1 MSDTTTSTTAP
12 VASTPDALSVR
23 GLSGGYDR
31 FDVIH
36 DISFRVAQG
45 EAVALLGPNGAGKS
59 TVLRAIMG
67 LLKHRR
73 GEVAI
78 DGTEVIGLPT
88 RQITRG
94 LASMVPEGRRLFV
107 GQTVEDNLRLGGI
120 RLRRDR
126 ERTEQLMQSVF
137 DLFPVVERYRG
148 REATALSGGEQ
159 QMVAI
164 GRMMMSDPSLML
176 LDEPSLGL
184 APLAIADL
192 TKALQR
198 LREQNRSLL
207 LVEQRVDIA
216 LEVCDRI
223 YVLSGGRIVD
233 EGKASDMGAE
243 GRALIDAYLG

>member
-1 MSDTTTSTTAP
+1 MNDTPTNDTADTL
-12 VASTPDALSVR
+12 VVE

-36 DISFRVAQG
+36 DIAFRVGRG

-59 TVLRAIMG
+59 TVLRAITG
-67 LLKHRR
+67 LLKRRR
-73 GEVAI
+73 GTVAI
-78 DGTEVIGLPT
+78 DGTDVIGMPAH
-88 RQITRG
+88 RIATRG
-94 LASMVPEGRRLFV
+94 LAAMVPEGRRLFV
-107 GQTVEDNLRLGGI
+107 GQSVEDNLRLGGI
-120 RLRRDR
+120 RLRRDKQR
-126 ERTEQLMQSVF
+126 SQDLMRSVF
-137 DLFPVVERYRG
+137 DLFPVVEKYRA

-164 GRMMMSDPSLML
+164 GRMMMADPSLLL

-192 TKALQR
+192 STALQR
-198 LREQNRSLL
+198 LRAQNRSIL
-207 LVEQRVDIA
+207 LVEQRVDLA
-216 LEVCDRI
+216 LEVCDRV

-233 EGKASDMGAE
+233 EGRAADMGAE

>member
-1 MSDTTTSTTAP
+1 MSETTDTL
-12 VASTPDALSVR
+12 VVE

-31 FDVIH
+31 FDVLH
-36 DISFRVAQG
+36 DIAFRVGRG
-45 EAVALLGPNGAGKS
+45 EAVALLGPNGAGKT
-59 TVLRAIMG
+59 TVMRAIMG
-67 LLKHRR
+67 LLKRRR
-73 GEVAI
+73 GSIRI
-78 DGTEVIGLPT
+78 DGTDVVTMPPHRIA
-88 RQITRG
+88 RG

-107 GQTVEDNLRLGGI
+107 GQSVEDNLRLGGI
-120 RLRRDR
+120 RLRRDGD
-126 ERTEQLMQSVF
+126 RTERLLQSVF

-192 TKALQR
+192 STALRR
-198 LREQNRSLL
+198 LREQNRSIL

-233 EGKASDMGAE
+233 EGRASDIGTE

>member
-1 MSDTTTSTTAP
+1 MSDTT
-12 VASTPDALSVR
+12 PDALLVE

-36 DISFRVAQG
+36 DISFRIARG
-45 EAVALLGPNGAGKS
+45 EAVALLGPNGAGKT
-59 TVLRAIMG
+59 TVMRAIMG

-73 GEVAI
+73 GQVAI
-78 DGTEVIGLPT
+78 DGTDVIGLPPH
-88 RQITRG
+88 RIARG

-107 GQTVEDNLRLGGI
+107 GQSVEDNLRLGGI
-120 RLRRDR
+120 RLRADR
-126 ERTEQLMQSVF
+126 ARTDALLQRVF
-137 DLFPVVERYRG
+137 ELFPAVERYRH

-164 GRMMMSDPSLML
+164 GRAMMSDPSLML

-192 TKALQR
+192 TAALR
-198 LREQNRSLL
+198 KLRERDSSIL

-233 EGKASDMGAE
+233 EGRAADIGTE

>member
-1 MSDTTTSTTAP
+1 MSDDDTL
-12 VASTPDALSVR
+12 VVE

-36 DISFRVAQG
+36 DISFRVARG
-45 EAVALLGPNGAGKS
+45 EAVALLGPNGAGKT

-73 GEVAI
+73 GTVRI
-78 DGTEVIGLPT
+78 DGTDVTGLPPH
-88 RQITRG
+88 RISRG
-94 LASMVPEGRRLFV
+94 LAAMVPEGRRLFV
-107 GQTVEDNLRLGGI
+107 GQSVEDNLRLGG
-120 RLRRDR
+120 LRTRTDR
-126 ERTEQLMQSVF
+126 GRTQELLQSVY
-137 DLFPVVERYRG
+137 DLFPVVERYRQ

-164 GRMMMSDPSLML
+164 GRAMMADPSLML

-192 TKALQR
+192 TAALQR
-198 LREQNRSLL
+198 LRERDASIL

-233 EGKASDMGAE
+233 EGRAADIGTE

>member
-1 MSDTTTSTTAP
+1 MSDNTHTDSL
-12 VASTPDALSVR
+12 VVE

-36 DISFRVAQG
+36 DISFRVASG
-45 EAVALLGPNGAGKS
+45 EAVALLGPNGAGKT
-59 TVLRAIMG
+59 TVMRAIMG

-73 GEVAI
+73 GSISI
-78 DGTEVIGLPT
+78 DGTDVIGLPPH
-88 RQITRG
+88 RISRG
-94 LASMVPEGRRLFV
+94 LAAMVPEGRRLFV
-107 GQTVEDNLRLGGI
+107 GQSVEDNLRLGGI
-120 RLRRDR
+120 RLRNDR
-126 ERTEQLMQSVF
+126 ARTQELLQSVF
-137 DLFPVVERYRG
+137 DLFPAVERYRG

-192 TKALQR
+192 TAALQR
-198 LREQNRSLL
+198 LRERNSSIL

-233 EGKASDMGAE
+233 EGRASDIGTE

>member
-1 MSDTTTSTTAP
+1 MNDMTDTL
-12 VASTPDALSVR
+12 VIE

-36 DISFRVAQG
+36 DISFRVARG
-45 EAVALLGPNGAGKS
+45 EAVALLGPNGAGKT

-73 GEVAI
+73 GTIAI
-78 DGTEVIGLPT
+78 DGTSVVGLAPHH
-88 RQITRG
+88 ISRG
-94 LASMVPEGRRLFV
+94 LASMVPEGSRLFV
-107 GQTVEDNLRLGGI
+107 GQSVEDNLRLGGM
-120 RLRRDR
+120 RLRHDR
-126 ERTEQLMQSVF
+126 ERTQELLQSVY
-137 DLFPVVERYRG
+137 DLFPVVERHRA

-164 GRMMMSDPSLML
+164 GRMMMSDPALML

-198 LREQNRSLL
+198 LRERNSSIL

-233 EGKASDMGAE
+233 EGRAADMGTE

>member
-1 MSDTTTSTTAP
+1 MSEKN
-12 VASTPDALSVR
+12 DALVVE

-31 FDVIH
+31 FDVLH
-36 DISFRVAQG
+36 DIAFRVGRG
-45 EAVALLGPNGAGKS
+45 EAVALLGPNGAGKT
-59 TVLRAIMG
+59 TVMRAIMG

-73 GEVAI
+73 GSIEI
-78 DGTEVIGLPT
+78 EGTQVIGAPPH
-88 RQITRG
+88 RIARG
-94 LASMVPEGRRLFV
+94 LAAMVPEGRRLFV
-107 GQTVEDNLRLGGI
+107 GQSVEDNLRLGGI
-120 RLRRDR
+120 RLRRDTA
-126 ERTEQLMQSVF
+126 RTQDLLQSVF

-164 GRMMMSDPSLML
+164 GRMMMADPALML

-192 TKALQR
+192 SVALRR
-198 LREQNRSLL
+198 LREQNRSIL

-233 EGKASDMGAE
+233 EGRAADIGTE

>member
-1 MSDTTTSTTAP
+1 MSDINDTNDTL
-12 VASTPDALSVR
+12 VVE

-36 DISFRVAQG
+36 DIAFRVGRG
-45 EAVALLGPNGAGKS
+45 EAVALLGPNGAGKT

-73 GEVAI
+73 GSVAI
-78 DGTEVIGLPT
+78 DGTEVIGMPAH
-88 RQITRG
+88 RIA
-94 LASMVPEGRRLFV
+94 ASGRAALVPEGRRLFV
-107 GQTVEDNLRLGGI
+107 GQSVEDNLRLGGI
-120 RLRRDR
+120 RLRRDK
-126 ERTEQLMQSVF
+126 ERTQELLQSVF
-137 DLFPVVERYRG
+137 DLFPVVERHRA

-164 GRMMMSDPSLML
+164 GRMMMADPSLML

-192 TKALQR
+192 STALQR
-198 LREQNRSLL
+198 LRGQNHSIL
-207 LVEQRVDIA
+207 LVEQRVDLA
-216 LEVCDRI
+216 LEVCDRV

-233 EGKASDMGAE
+233 EGRAADMGGE

>member
-1 MSDTTTSTTAP
+1 MSDSEKNA
-12 VASTPDALSVR
+12 VPDALVVE

-36 DISFRVAQG
+36 DIAFRVGRG
-45 EAVALLGPNGAGKS
+45 EAVALLGPNGAGKT
-59 TVLRAIMG
+59 TVLRALMG

-73 GEVAI
+73 GAIAI
-78 DGTEVIGLPT
+78 DGTDIVGMPT
-88 RQITRG
+88 HRIAAHG
-94 LASMVPEGRRLFV
+94 HAALVPEGRRLFV
-107 GQTVEDNLRLGGI
+107 GQSVDDNLRLGGI
-120 RLRRDR
+120 RLRHDR
-126 ERTEQLMQSVF
+126 ERTQELLQSVF

-164 GRMMMSDPSLML
+164 GRMMMADPSLML

-192 TKALQR
+192 STALQR
-198 LREQNRSLL
+198 LRAMSRSIL
-207 LVEQRVDIA
+207 LVEQRVDLA
-216 LEVCDRI
+216 LEVCDRV

-233 EGKASDMGAE
+233 EGRAADMGGE

>member
-1 MSDTTTSTTAP
+1 
-12 VASTPDALSVR
+12 
-23 GLSGGYDR
+23 
-31 FDVIH
+31 
-36 DISFRVAQG
+36 
-45 EAVALLGPNGAGKS
+45 
-59 TVLRAIMG
+59 
-67 LLKHRR
+67 
-73 GEVAI
+73 
-78 DGTEVIGLPT
+78 
-88 RQITRG
+88 
-94 LASMVPEGRRLFV
+94 MVPEGRRLFV
-107 GQTVEDNLRLGGI
+107 GQSVEDNLRLGGM
-120 RLRRDR
+120 RLRNDR
-126 ERTEQLMQSVF
+126 ARTEELLRSVY
-137 DLFPVVERYRG
+137 DLFPVVERYRA

-192 TKALQR
+192 ITALQS
-198 LREQNRSLL
+198 LRERNSSIL

-233 EGKASDMGAE
+233 EGRASDIGTE